1 MRRAAPLALALAVLG
16 AGCQSPKGSC
26 DVDTACGAHER
37 CDQGVCVRVPD
48 LGGNGSGG
56 GTLPA
61 SFTPVVWSTLE
72 TAAGASFAADAV
84 GADAASGDVF
94 VAGALAG
101 AFDPW
106 ALSTGG
112 FAARLGGGS
121 GALAWPIPVPFPTF
135 SHGALRTAVA
145 PDGGLLFAGTAYDPT
160 FVGTDVFAPPPMGS
174 LVFGLLD
181 PSGNPVWARAV
192 DDTHATL
199 PLAPVSLASRGGDL
213 LLAGTGSGDFGCGDT
228 AGATFAARLA
238 WADGT
243 CLWSRGLGTS
253 TVTDLEPRD
262 AGDVA
267 LAGLCTP
274 TGAFFD
280 PGGGSTCTQ
289 GFFLAVLD
297 GATGSTLSSRT
308 SSGAGRVTAV
318 RDLAVAPSGGLAVIG
333 DATGAVSF
341 GGATVDFGAAEG
353 SFAAIYG
360 ATGYGAIGAPGLVVR
375 PIEAP
380 YAPIADAA
388 SFARGAYDR
397 KGKLWIAGRS
407 YGQPTLGGVL
417 FPPCR
422 EPDCST
428 ASFLARIE
436 ADGRVGSFL
445 PIRVAPVGQDLAA
458 FVDDFVLF
466 ATTGTLAH
474 AFRFTGAAT
483 VGTSSW
489 STADAGL
496 GVLRIVP

>member
-1 MRRAAPLALALAVLG
+1 MRRAAPLALALALLG

-26 DVDTACGAHER
+26 DVDTDCGAHER

-61 SFTPVVWSTLE
+61 SFTPVLWCTLE
-72 TAAGASFAADAV
+72 TAAGASFSADSV
-84 GADAASGDVF
+84 GADAASGDVL

-101 AFDPW
+101 TFDPW
-106 ALSTGG
+106 NLPTGG
-112 FAARLGGGS
+112 FAVQLGAG
-121 GALAWPIPVPFPTF
+121 GALGWQVQFPTF

-160 FVGTDVFAPPPMGS
+160 VVGTDVYVPPPMGT
-174 LVFGLLD
+174 LVFGRLD
-181 PSGNPVWARAV
+181 ATGSLVWARTV
-192 DDTHATL
+192 DDTHPTA
-199 PLAPVSLASRGGDL
+199 PLAPASLASRGGDL

-228 AGATFAARLA
+228 GGATFAAALA
-238 WADGT
+238 SADGT
-243 CLWSRGLGTS
+243 CLWSRGLGTR

-262 AGDVA
+262 AGDVV

-280 PGGGSTCTQ
+280 PGGGTTCAA
-289 GFFLAVLD
+289 GLFLAVLD
-297 GATGSTLSSRT
+297 GATGSTVWSRT
-308 SSGAGRVTAV
+308 SSGAGRVTTV
-318 RDLAVAPSGGLAVIG
+318 RDLAVAPLGGLAVIG

-360 ATGYGAIGAPGLVVR
+360 ATGAPGLVLR

-380 YAPIADAA
+380 YAPVPDAA

-436 ADGRVGSFL
+436 ADGRVSSFL
-445 PIRVAPVGQDLAA
+445 PIRAAAVGKDRAA

-474 AFRFTGAAT
+474 ALRFSGAAT

-489 STADAGL
+489 STAEAGL